1 MDAKDEKKYFRIGDV
16 AAKFNVNAS
25 LLRYW
30 ETQFEELKPLK
41 TKGKERLYT
50 LDNIKLI
57 EQIFE
62 LTKTKG
68 YTLAGAKEILSSS
81 KGKLEH
87 QIEIKEKLLKIKG
100 FLEDLKKGLEES

>member
-1 MDAKDEKKYFRIGDV
+1 MESTDERKYFKIGDV
-16 AAKFNVNAS
+16 AEKFKVNPS

-50 LDNIKLI
+50 LENIKLI
-57 EQIFE
+57 GQIFE

-81 KGKLEH
+81 KSKLEH
-87 QIEIKEKLLKIKG
+87 QIEIKERLVKIKE